1 MGGASMSGNIY
12 DTPAKVLKRA
22 QEAIGK
28 KIKEIDRTGRL
39 ETGKGAI
46 GSIIEESWF
55 DYSPNSTAEPD
66 FPEAGVELKVTPYKR
81 TSKGISAKERLVC
94 NIIDYMTEHE
104 KTFESSSFW
113 HKCQKMVIMSYEY
126 KDGVAKGE
134 FSIDNALLFT
144 FPDEYR
150 AVIKND
156 WEKIVSKIRAGEA
169 HLLTEGDTLYL
180 AACTKGKNSSSVRR
194 QPFSE
199 IPAKQRAYSL
209 KASFMTNILRRYIFG
224 NENDEKIIKDWHLLE
239 TNSLDGIIEQ
249 KVSEYIGK
257 TQRELKDEFNIDS
270 NPKNLNM
277 LLFSRMIGL
286 AGDAERAHE
295 FENANIIPKTIC
307 VDKDGSIKES
317 MSFPAFKFCDI
328 INETWEDSELR
339 NLIEPAKFLFVIFK
353 KNDVDEPVFERI
365 KFWNIPAEDLE
376 EVKKVWERTV
386 AIIKAGVQIETCG
399 KKTKNNLP
407 KSTESYVAH
416 VRPHARD
423 KADTYPLPDGREL
436 TKQCFWFNS
445 AYVKKIISES

>member
-1 MGGASMSGNIY
+1 MSGNIY

-28 KIKEIDRTGRL
+28 KIKEIDATRRI

-46 GSIIEESWF
+46 GTVIEESWF
-55 DYSPNSTAEPD
+55 GYRPNSTAEPD
-66 FPEAGVELKVTPYKR
+66 FPEAGVELKVTPYRR

-94 NIIDYMTEHE
+94 NIIDYMSEHE
-104 KTFESSSFW
+104 KTFETSSFW
-113 HKCQKMVIMSYEY
+113 HKCQKMLIMSYEY
-126 KDGVAKGE
+126 KEGVEKDD
-134 FSIDNALLFT
+134 FSIDNAVLFA

-150 AVIKND
+150 AIIKSD

-180 AACTKGKNSSSVRR
+180 AACTKGKDSNSVRD
-194 QPFSE
+194 QPFSD

-209 KASFMTNILRRYIFG
+209 KSSFMTNILRRYIFG
-224 NENDEKIIKDWHLLE
+224 YEDDEKIIKDWRILE
-239 TNSLDGIIEQ
+239 TKHLEDIIAQ
-249 KVSEYIGK
+249 KVSKYIGK
-257 TQRELKDEFNIDS
+257 TREELKLQFDIYT
-270 NPKNLNM
+270 NPRNLNM
-277 LLFSRMIGL
+277 LIFSRMIGL

-307 VDKDGSIKES
+307 VEKDGNIKES

-386 AIIKAGVQIETCG
+386 SIIKAGVQIQTYG
-399 KKTKNNLP
+399 QKTKNNLP

-416 VRPHARD
+416 VRPHARN

-445 AYVKKIISES
+445 AYVKKIIAES

>member
-1 MGGASMSGNIY
+1 MSGSTY

-28 KIKEIDRTGRL
+28 KIKEIDMTGRI

-46 GSIIEESWF
+46 GTIIEESWF
-55 DYSPNSTAEPD
+55 GYSPNSTAEPD
-66 FPEAGVELKVTPYKR
+66 FPEAGVELKVTPYKH

-126 KDGVAKGE
+126 KEGIAKGE

-180 AACTKGKNSSSVRR
+180 AACTKGKDSSSVRR
-194 QPFSE
+194 QPFSD

-224 NENDEKIIKDWHLLE
+224 NEDDEKIIKDWHILE
-239 TNSLDGIIEQ
+239 QNSIEYIIEQ
-249 KVSEYIGK
+249 KVNEYIGK
-257 TQRELKDEFNIDS
+257 TQHELKELFNIDS

-286 AGDAERAHE
+286 AGGAENAHE
-295 FENANIIPKTIC
+295 FRNANIVPKTIC
-307 VDKDGSIKES
+307 IDKNGSIKES
-317 MSFPAFKFCDI
+317 MSFPTFKFCDI
-328 INETWEDSELR
+328 IKESWENSELR

-353 KNDVDEPVFERI
+353 KMMPM
-365 KFWNIPAEDLE
+365 
-376 EVKKVWERTV
+376 
-386 AIIKAGVQIETCG
+386 
-399 KKTKNNLP
+399 NL
-407 KSTESYVAH
+407 SS
-416 VRPHARD
+416 R
-423 KADTYPLPDGREL
+423 G
-436 TKQCFWFNS
+436 
-445 AYVKKIISES
+445 

>member
-1 MGGASMSGNIY
+1 MSGNIY

-28 KIKEIDRTGRL
+28 KIKEIDATRRI

-46 GSIIEESWF
+46 GTVIEESWF
-55 DYSPNSTAEPD
+55 GYRPNSTAEPD
-66 FPEAGVELKVTPYKR
+66 FPEAGVELKVTPYRR

-94 NIIDYMTEHE
+94 NIIDYMSEHE
-104 KTFESSSFW
+104 KTFETSSFW
-113 HKCQKMVIMSYEY
+113 HKCQKMLIMSYEY
-126 KDGVAKGE
+126 KEGVEKDD
-134 FSIDNALLFT
+134 FSIDNAVLFA

-150 AVIKND
+150 AIIKSD

-180 AACTKGKNSSSVRR
+180 AACTKGKDSNSVRD
-194 QPFSE
+194 QPFSD

-209 KASFMTNILRRYIFG
+209 KSSFMTNILRRYIFG
-224 NENDEKIIKDWHLLE
+224 YEDDEKIIKDWRILE
-239 TNSLDGIIEQ
+239 TKPLEDIIAQ
-249 KVSEYIGK
+249 KVSKYIGK
-257 TQRELKDEFNIDS
+257 TREELKSQFDIYT
-270 NPKNLNM
+270 NPRNLNM
-277 LLFSRMIGL
+277 LIFSRMIGL

-307 VDKDGSIKES
+307 VEKDGNIKES

-386 AIIKAGVQIETCG
+386 SIIKAGVQIKTYG
-399 KKTKNNLP
+399 QKTKNNLP

-416 VRPHARD
+416 VRPHARN

-445 AYVKKIISES
+445 AYVKKIIAES

>member
-1 MGGASMSGNIY
+1 MSGNIY

-126 KDGVAKGE
+126 KDSVAKGE

-150 AVIKND
+150 TVIKND
-156 WEKIVSKIRAGEA
+156 WEKIVSKVRAGEA

-180 AACTKGKNSSSVRR
+180 AACTKGKNSSSVRK

-239 TNSLDGIIEQ
+239 TNSLEGLIEQ

>member
-81 TSKGISAKERLVC
+81 TSKGISAKERLAC

>member
-1 MGGASMSGNIY
+1 MSGSTY

-28 KIKEIDRTGRL
+28 KIKDIDTTGRL
-39 ETGKGAI
+39 QTGKGAI
-46 GSIIEESWF
+46 GTIIEESWF
-55 DYSPNSTAEPD
+55 GYSPNSTAASD
-66 FPEAGVELKVTPYKR
+66 FPKAGVELKVTPYKR
-81 TSKGISAKERLVC
+81 TSKSISAKERLVC
-94 NIIDYMTEHE
+94 NIIDYMTEHL
-104 KTFESSSFW
+104 KTFETSSFW

-126 KDGVAKGE
+126 KKGVAKGD
-134 FSIDNALLFT
+134 FSIDNAILFS

-150 AVIKND
+150 AIIKSD

-180 AACTKGKNSSSVRR
+180 AACTKGRDSGSVRR
-194 QPFSE
+194 QPFSD

-209 KASFMTNILRRYIFG
+209 KTSFMTNILRRYIFG
-224 NENDEKIIKDWHLLE
+224 NEDDENIVKDWRLLE
-239 TNSLDGIIEQ
+239 LNSLEEIIEQ
-249 KVSEYIGK
+249 KVSGYIGK
-257 TQRELKDEFNIDS
+257 TQQELKEEFKIES
-270 NPKNLNM
+270 SPKNLNM
-277 LLFSRMIGL
+277 LLFSKMIGL
-286 AGDAERAHE
+286 AGEAENAHE
-295 FENANIIPKTIC
+295 FRNANIIPKTIC
-307 VDKDGSIKES
+307 VNKDGSIKES
-317 MSFPAFKFCDI
+317 MSFPTFKFCDI

-386 AIIKAGVQIETCG
+386 SIIKAGVQIKTYG
-399 KKTKNNLP
+399 QKTKNNLP

-416 VRPHARD
+416 VRPHARN

-445 AYVKKIISES
+445 AYVKKIIAES

>member
-1 MGGASMSGNIY
+1 MSGNIY

>member
-1 MGGASMSGNIY
+1 MSGNIY

-239 TNSLDGIIEQ
+239 MNSLEGIIEQ

-277 LLFSRMIGL
+277 LLFSRMMGL

>member
-1 MGGASMSGNIY
+1 MSGSTY

-28 KIKEIDRTGRL
+28 KIKDIDTTGRL
-39 ETGKGAI
+39 QTGKGAI
-46 GSIIEESWF
+46 GTIIEESWF
-55 DYSPNSTAEPD
+55 GYRPNSTAEPD
-66 FPEAGVELKVTPYKR
+66 FPDAGVELKVTPYRR

-94 NIIDYMTEHE
+94 NIIDYMSEHE
-104 KTFESSSFW
+104 KTFETSSFW
-113 HKCQKMVIMSYEY
+113 HKCQKMLIMSYEY
-126 KDGVAKGE
+126 KEGVEKDD
-134 FSIDNALLFT
+134 FSIDNAVLFA

-150 AVIKND
+150 AIIKSD

-180 AACTKGKNSSSVRR
+180 AACTKGKDSNSVRD
-194 QPFSE
+194 QPFSD

-209 KASFMTNILRRYIFG
+209 KSSFMTNILRRYIFG
-224 NENDEKIIKDWHLLE
+224 YEDDEKIIKDWRILE
-239 TNSLDGIIEQ
+239 TKPLEDIIAQ
-249 KVSEYIGK
+249 KVSKYIGK
-257 TQRELKDEFNIDS
+257 TREELKSQFDIYT
-270 NPKNLNM
+270 NPRNLNM
-277 LLFSRMIGL
+277 LIFSRMIGL

-307 VDKDGSIKES
+307 VEKDGNIKES

-386 AIIKAGVQIETCG
+386 SIIKAGVQIKTYG
-399 KKTKNNLP
+399 QKTKNNLP

-416 VRPHARD
+416 VRPHARN

-445 AYVKKIISES
+445 AYVKKIIAES

>member
-1 MGGASMSGNIY
+1 MSGSIY

-28 KIKEIDRTGRL
+28 KIKDIDTTGRL

-46 GSIIEESWF
+46 GTIIEESWF
-55 DYSPNSTAEPD
+55 GYSPNSTAEPD

-113 HKCQKMVIMSYEY
+113 HKCQKMVIMSYKYE
-126 KDGVAKGE
+126 DGVAKGE

-144 FPDEYR
+144 FPNEYR

-156 WEKIVSKIRAGEA
+156 WEKIVAKIRAGEA

-194 QPFSE
+194 QPFSK

-239 TNSLDGIIEQ
+239 TNSLEGII
-249 KVSEYIGK
+249 
-257 TQRELKDEFNIDS
+257 
-270 NPKNLNM
+270 
-277 LLFSRMIGL
+277 
-286 AGDAERAHE
+286 
-295 FENANIIPKTIC
+295 
-307 VDKDGSIKES
+307 
-317 MSFPAFKFCDI
+317 
-328 INETWEDSELR
+328 
-339 NLIEPAKFLFVIFK
+339 
-353 KNDVDEPVFERI
+353 
-365 KFWNIPAEDLE
+365 
-376 EVKKVWERTV
+376 
-386 AIIKAGVQIETCG
+386 
-399 KKTKNNLP
+399 
-407 KSTESYVAH
+407 
-416 VRPHARD
+416 
-423 KADTYPLPDGREL
+423 
-436 TKQCFWFNS
+436 
-445 AYVKKIISES
+445 

>member
-150 AVIKND
+150 AVIKKD

-239 TNSLDGIIEQ
+239 MNSLEGIIEQ

-257 TQRELKDEFNIDS
+257 TQKELKDEFNIDS

-277 LLFSRMIGL
+277 LLFSRMMGL

-399 KKTKNNLP
+399 KKTKNDLP

>member
-1 MGGASMSGNIY
+1 MSGSIY

-28 KIKEIDRTGRL
+28 KIKDIDTTGRL

-46 GSIIEESWF
+46 GTIIEESWF
-55 DYSPNSTAEPD
+55 GYSPNSTAEPD

-113 HKCQKMVIMSYEY
+113 HKCQKMVIMSYKYE
-126 KDGVAKGE
+126 DGVAKGE

-144 FPDEYR
+144 FPNEYR

-156 WEKIVSKIRAGEA
+156 WEKIVAKIRAGEA

-194 QPFSE
+194 QPFSK

-239 TNSLDGIIEQ
+239 TNSLEGIIEK

-257 TQRELKDEFNIDS
+257 TQRELKEKFNIDNS
-270 NPKNLNM
+270 PKNLNM

-286 AGDAERAHE
+286 SGDAERAHE

-317 MSFPAFKFCDI
+317 M
-328 INETWEDSELR
+328 
-339 NLIEPAKFLFVIFK
+339 
-353 KNDVDEPVFERI
+353 
-365 KFWNIPAEDLE
+365 
-376 EVKKVWERTV
+376 
-386 AIIKAGVQIETCG
+386 
-399 KKTKNNLP
+399 
-407 KSTESYVAH
+407 
-416 VRPHARD
+416 
-423 KADTYPLPDGREL
+423 
-436 TKQCFWFNS
+436 
-445 AYVKKIISES
+445 

>member
-1 MGGASMSGNIY
+1 M
-12 DTPAKVLKRA
+12 L
-22 QEAIGK
+22 
-28 KIKEIDRTGRL
+28 
-39 ETGKGAI
+39 
-46 GSIIEESWF
+46 
-55 DYSPNSTAEPD
+55 
-66 FPEAGVELKVTPYKR
+66 
-81 TSKGISAKERLVC
+81 
-94 NIIDYMTEHE
+94 
-104 KTFESSSFW
+104 
-113 HKCQKMVIMSYEY
+113 IMSYEY
-126 KDGVAKGE
+126 KEGVEKDD
-134 FSIDNALLFT
+134 FSIDNAVLFA

-150 AVIKND
+150 AIIKSD

-180 AACTKGKNSSSVRR
+180 AACTKGKDSNSVRD
-194 QPFSE
+194 QPFSD

-209 KASFMTNILRRYIFG
+209 KSSFMTNILRRYIFG
-224 NENDEKIIKDWHLLE
+224 YEDDEKIIKDWRILE
-239 TNSLDGIIEQ
+239 TKPLEDIIAQ
-249 KVSEYIGK
+249 KVSKYIGK
-257 TQRELKDEFNIDS
+257 TREELKSQFNIYT
-270 NPKNLNM
+270 NPRNLNM
-277 LLFSRMIGL
+277 LIFSR
-286 AGDAERAHE
+286 DAERAHE

-307 VDKDGSIKES
+307 VEKDGNIKES

-386 AIIKAGVQIETCG
+386 SIIKAGVQIKTYG
-399 KKTKNNLP
+399 QKTKNNLP

-416 VRPHARD
+416 VRPHARN

-445 AYVKKIISES
+445 AYVKKIIAES

>member
-1 MGGASMSGNIY
+1 MSGSIY

-28 KIKEIDRTGRL
+28 KIKDIDTTGRL

-46 GSIIEESWF
+46 GTIIEESWF
-55 DYSPNSTAEPD
+55 GYSPNSTAEPD

-113 HKCQKMVIMSYEY
+113 HKCQKMVIMSYKYE
-126 KDGVAKGE
+126 DGVAKGE

-144 FPDEYR
+144 FPNEYR

-156 WEKIVSKIRAGEA
+156 WEKIVAKIRAGEA

-194 QPFSE
+194 QPFSK

-239 TNSLDGIIEQ
+239 TNSLEGIIEK

-257 TQRELKDEFNIDS
+257 TQRELKEKFNIDNS
-270 NPKNLNM
+270 PKNLNM

-286 AGDAERAHE
+286 SGDAERAHE

-376 EVKKVWERTV
+376 KVKKVWERTV
-386 AIIKAGVQIETCG
+386 SIIKEGVQIETCG
-399 KKTKNNLP
+399 QKTKNNLRCGP
-407 KSTESYVAH
+407 CQAPCQEQIRH
-416 VRPHARD
+416 
-423 KADTYPLPDGREL
+423 LP
-436 TKQCFWFNS
+436 
-445 AYVKKIISES
+445 AP

>member
-1 MGGASMSGNIY
+1 MSGSIY

-28 KIKEIDRTGRL
+28 KIKDIDTTGRL

-46 GSIIEESWF
+46 GTIIEESWF
-55 DYSPNSTAEPD
+55 GYSPNSTAEPD

-113 HKCQKMVIMSYEY
+113 HKCQKMVIMSYKYE
-126 KDGVAKGE
+126 DGVAKGE

-144 FPDEYR
+144 FPNEYR

-156 WEKIVSKIRAGEA
+156 WEKIVAKIRAGEA

-194 QPFSE
+194 QPFSK

-209 KASFMTNILRRYIFG
+209 KASFMTNILRRYICG

-239 TNSLDGIIEQ
+239 ANSLEGIIEQ

-257 TQRELKDEFNIDS
+257 TQQELKEKFNIDNS
-270 NPKNLNM
+270 PKNLNM

-286 AGDAERAHE
+286 SGDAERAHE

-376 EVKKVWERTV
+376 KVKKVWERTV
-386 AIIKAGVQIETCG
+386 SIIKEGVQIETCG
-399 KKTKNNLP
+399 QKTKNNLP
-407 KSTESYVAH
+407 KSTESDVAH
-416 VRPHARD
+416 VRPHARN
-423 KADTYPLPDGREL
+423 KSDTYPLPDGREL
-436 TKQCFWFNS
+436 TKQCFWFNN
-445 AYVKKIISES
+445 AYVKKIIAES

>member
-1 MGGASMSGNIY
+1 MSGNIY

-28 KIKEIDRTGRL
+28 KIKEIDATRRI

-46 GSIIEESWF
+46 GTVIEESWF
-55 DYSPNSTAEPD
+55 GYRLNSTAEPD
-66 FPEAGVELKVTPYKR
+66 FPEAGVELKVTPYRR

-94 NIIDYMTEHE
+94 NIIDYMSEHE
-104 KTFESSSFW
+104 KTFETSSFW
-113 HKCQKMVIMSYEY
+113 HKCQKMLIMSYEY
-126 KDGVAKGE
+126 KEGVEKDD
-134 FSIDNALLFT
+134 FSIDNAVLFA

-150 AVIKND
+150 AIIKSD

-180 AACTKGKNSSSVRR
+180 AACTKGKDSNSVRD
-194 QPFSE
+194 QPFSD

-209 KASFMTNILRRYIFG
+209 KSSFMTNILRRYIFG
-224 NENDEKIIKDWHLLE
+224 YEDDEKIIKDWRILE
-239 TNSLDGIIEQ
+239 TKPLEDIIAQ
-249 KVSEYIGK
+249 KVSKYIGK
-257 TQRELKDEFNIDS
+257 TREELKSQFNIYT
-270 NPKNLNM
+270 NPRNLNM
-277 LLFSRMIGL
+277 LIFSRMIGL

-307 VDKDGSIKES
+307 VEKDGNIKES

-386 AIIKAGVQIETCG
+386 SIIKAGVQIKTYG
-399 KKTKNNLP
+399 QKTKNNLP

-416 VRPHARD
+416 VRPHARN

-445 AYVKKIISES
+445 AYVKKIIAES

>member
-28 KIKEIDRTGRL
+28 KIKEIDATRRI

-46 GSIIEESWF
+46 GTVIEESWF
-55 DYSPNSTAEPD
+55 GYRPNSTAEPD
-66 FPEAGVELKVTPYKR
+66 FPEAGVELKVTPYRR

-94 NIIDYMTEHE
+94 NIIDYMSEHE
-104 KTFESSSFW
+104 KTFETSSFW
-113 HKCQKMVIMSYEY
+113 HKCQKMLIMSYEY
-126 KDGVAKGE
+126 KEGVEKDD
-134 FSIDNALLFT
+134 FSIDNAVLFA

-150 AVIKND
+150 AIIKSD

-180 AACTKGKNSSSVRR
+180 AACTKGKDSNSVRD
-194 QPFSE
+194 QPFSD

-209 KASFMTNILRRYIFG
+209 KSSFMTNILRRYIFG
-224 NENDEKIIKDWHLLE
+224 YEDDEKIIKDWRILE
-239 TNSLDGIIEQ
+239 TKPLEDIIAQ
-249 KVSEYIGK
+249 KVSKYIGK
-257 TQRELKDEFNIDS
+257 TREELKSQFDIYT
-270 NPKNLNM
+270 NPRNLNM
-277 LLFSRMIGL
+277 LIFSRMIGL

-307 VDKDGSIKES
+307 VEKDGNIKES

-376 EVKKVWERTV
+376 EVKKVWKRTV
-386 AIIKAGVQIETCG
+386 SIIKAGVQIKTYG
-399 KKTKNNLP
+399 QKTKNNLP

-416 VRPHARD
+416 VRPHARN

-445 AYVKKIISES
+445 AYVKKIIAES

>member
-1 MGGASMSGNIY
+1 MSGNIY

-239 TNSLDGIIEQ
+239 TNSLEGIIEQ